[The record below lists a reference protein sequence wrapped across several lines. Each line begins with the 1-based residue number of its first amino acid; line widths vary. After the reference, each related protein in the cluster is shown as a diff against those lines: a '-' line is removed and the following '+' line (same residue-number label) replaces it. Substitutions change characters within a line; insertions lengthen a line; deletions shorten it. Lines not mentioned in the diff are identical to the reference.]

1 MKVRLLALNVDKNMP
16 FARFQ
21 ARVVS
26 SISMYSEEN
35 TSFEIF
41 ESLQDIFGA
50 LQDALENDEIII
62 TAVDTKNYN
71 KLKSALMQALETD
84 VHYNPTILNMLESD
98 EEMDD
103 KTRKAFSAF
112 PAALTMKRLSSF
124 STFSQF

>member
-35 TSFEIF
+35 LSFEIF
-41 ESLQDIFGA
+41 ESLQDVFGA

-62 TAVDTKNYN
+62 TAVDTKNYRN
-71 KLKSALMQALETD
+71 W
-84 VHYNPTILNMLESD
+84 N
-98 EEMDD
+98 
-103 KTRKAFSAF
+103 RK
-112 PAALTMKRLSSF
+112 
-124 STFSQF
+124 